1 MKIDMLEVKRDRLKE
16 IDIQLKKISKIK
28 KSLRSKNY
36 MPIGFLKN
44 EKETLLQ
51 EIKDI
56 ESKRGELL

>member
-1 MKIDMLEVKRDRLKE
+1 MLEVKKDRLKE

-44 EKETLLQ
+44 EKEKLLQ

-56 ESKRGELL
+56 EIKRGD